1 MLDEFA
7 TAAPRKRRKKTGEKA
22 TVETPGVKW
31 LKARGY
37 WVRKFKSIGNRSAPD
52 RIIAKR
58 FPRGK
63 VAFFWEAKDK
73 GKKPTELQLKEH
85 EEMRAAGL
93 EVFVSDNVEDLK
105 AYVLAAEKI
114 VNPDWYEGEVDKE
127 VVRQVVKLKQEKK
140 L

>member
-1 MLDEFA
+1 
-7 TAAPRKRRKKTGEKA
+7 
-22 TVETPGVKW
+22 
-31 LKARGY
+31 
-37 WVRKFKSIGNRSAPD
+37 VRKYKSVGNRSAPD

-105 AYVLAAEKI
+105 TYVLAAEKI